1 MILLDTN
8 VLIYASL
15 PASDF
20 HAWAVSTIAGSVVRG
35 GCAVD
40 SVSLAEICV
49 GDDDPA
55 SVTDRLGRWG
65 VEVLDTPVSAAVAC
79 AAAFRTYR
87 ARRRSQSGSDAPSM
101 PLPDF
106 FIGAHALVREWDLAT
121 ADPQRFR
128 TYFPEVRL
136 LTP

>member
-15 PASDF
+15 PQSDF
-20 HAWAVSTIAGSVVRG
+20 HEWAVSTIADAAAGD

-49 GDDDPA
+49 GDSDPS
-55 SVTDRLGRWG
+55 SVADRIGRWG
-65 VEVLDTPVSAAVAC
+65 VEVVDTPAAAAVAC

-87 ARRRSQSGSDAPSM
+87 ARRRDQSGSEAPST

-106 FIGAHALVREWDLAT
+106 FIGAHALVRGWDLAT

-128 TYFPEVRL
+128 TYYPEVRL
-136 LTP
+136 ITP

>member
-15 PASDF
+15 PESQL
-20 HAWAVSTIAGSVVRG
+20 HEWAVSTIAESVATD

-49 GDDDPA
+49 GDSSPS
-55 SVTDRLGRWG
+55 SVTDRLVRWG
-65 VEVLDTPVSAAVAC
+65 IEVVDTPATAAVAC
-79 AAAFRTYR
+79 AAAFRAYR
-87 ARRRSQSGSDAPSM
+87 TRRRHQSGMEASAM

-106 FIGAHALVREWDLAT
+106 FIGAHALVRGWDLAT

-128 TYFPEVRL
+128 SYFPEVRL
-136 LTP
+136 ITP

>member
-8 VLIYASL
+8 VLIYASDTQ
-15 PASDF
+15 SSF
-20 HAWAVSTIAGSVVRG
+20 HEWAVLAIAGSVAG
-35 GCAVD
+35 DGCSVD

-49 GDDDPA
+49 GESDP
-55 SVTDRLGRWG
+55 SSDTDRLGRWG
-65 VEVLDTPVSAAVAC
+65 VEIVDTPAAAAVAC

-87 ARRRSQSGSDAPSM
+87 ERRRRQSGTDAPAM

-106 FIGAHALVREWDLAT
+106 FIGAHALVRGWDLAT

-128 TYFPEVRL
+128 SYFPEVRL
-136 LTP
+136 ITP

>member
-8 VLIYASL
+8 VLIYASS
-15 PASDF
+15 PESDF
-20 HAWAVSTIAGSVVRG
+20 HEWAVSTIAGSVAG
-35 GCAVD
+35 DGCAVD

-49 GDDDPA
+49 ADSDPS

-65 VEVLDTPVSAAVAC
+65 VAIVDTPASAAVAC
-79 AAAFRTYR
+79 AAAFCTYR
-87 ARRRSQSGSDAPSM
+87 VRRRRQSGSDAPRM

-106 FIGAHALVREWDLAT
+106 FIGAHAHVRGWDLAT

-128 TYFPEVRL
+128 SYFPEVRL
-136 LTP
+136 ISP